1 MQNAPGLD
9 RVMCQRLGG
18 RFRCRVGQT
27 PACSCVCGC
36 GSKSDVV
43 IVLSPEASA
52 AHPQLMN
59 GGEFRTAKVTTGSLG
74 HWHVQCAAFY
84 RRSPAAIMM
93 LSCRWAVLCS
103 AVLSRASL
111 DCSRAAV
118 PGRAVLLFCCA
129 VLSCAVR
136 LS

>member
-52 AHPQLMN
+52 AHPQLVN
-59 GGEFRTAKVTTGSLG
+59 GGEFRTAKVTTGSTNNLTRMIILVASG
-74 HWHVQCAAFY
+74 TG
-84 RRSPAAIMM
+84 M
-93 LSCRWAVLCS
+93 CS
-103 AVLSRASL
+103 ALHFPGVALS
-111 DCSRAAV
+111 
-118 PGRAVLLFCCA
+118 
-129 VLSCAVR
+129 LS
-136 LS
+136 